1 MFSKTTLEVRAAP
14 TLAAPS
20 SERIVQNQ
28 QSEQIDQD
36 LRETQNSAYIER
48 QNGTLMAPLAYR
60 LTIENSQMV
69 IRAIGTG
76 PALSTY
82 PGANLAQTDCHPQD
96 NKQLEADKPDKHDN
110 PDFGAMSECGNSPHG
125 SYFKGVSAETATMT
139 VTYSPAAFPADTH
152 LPRDLASLTLRES
165 NPVRDHHDTAPYK
178 GASTSNPQG
187 KTTCLEPRLEDIT
200 ASLRP
205 EIDLTTAARP
215 AFTSLKTIQA
225 AQNKDTAPDKED
237 EAVQSDSEGDDDA
250 VSQEP
255 PRDIARVST
264 PSVRRPTT
272 SIPPAAPT
280 CYRVL
285 HSARARRKSS
295 HRTIRKKAKSGNQAP
310 QRSRVPQGPQA
321 DIAVPAAG
329 HQPEIPKVD
338 MRGVPHI
345 VGGLVEHSLGLDNP
359 LFAKQVEGD
368 PSDPY
373 NTVKV
378 YRHAFFHFPPPD
390 MGEHNREFERELEES
405 RPIYEGFDSA
415 TIDQQLHGYAAQ
427 TKVFAEIMEE
437 HRADLN
443 RLQDVFVSNEKNLAQ
458 LGYERQRAMSNTLP
472 RGEEK
477 TRKKRAKVIAMVA
490 EAEELLMKEQDAV
503 REELN
508 KIIMRSRV
516 NITHALGL
524 DLRAPTMIDQKRTR
538 ASRRKMME
546 DQDTELGIAAAMVG
560 LRGNLKEQDDRT
572 HEAII
577 RNAQLVVDERMKA
590 FDQGDVW
597 RKPEKPTPVA
607 PASNFDTVVTAVPEW
622 FHILEAKN
630 VIPLRGTTLLEK
642 FKDLL
647 LQVETSVYNMREEQ
661 RDQELRPTKHTWN
674 KEYHKPDD
682 AWPSTLQR
690 IRGGWWH
697 CRDGPDAAPP
707 ERSCKLCHRQ
717 VRVEESNPSAAKW
730 HQCLLEEIETA
741 QAEANRKDR
750 LSLKYRLQQEHEDIN
765 RYWQRREWCRSG
777 GGVDISEVLHGRDV
791 NDLNYRCSAEPQSWQ
806 HPGPSSQPLDP
817 HDKQVDEEALASRI
831 TPLPSPQH
839 PCDPGMP
846 KSLPGR
852 RISLSSRSAGGP
864 STPPL
869 HLDRSPLFY
878 EMLSGGRLNGES
890 NVHGISPS
898 RPRPLPGSPMFHE
911 LLSGRKIEEDIA
923 TQPALTPGLHRHN
936 SSQVHDILHD
946 RQANNDT
953 PSPTRDGPPRPR
965 SSLSFASQKNK
976 QKTVSWQL

>member
-1 MFSKTTLEVRAAP
+1 MVSKTALEVRAAP

-20 SERIVQNQ
+20 SERILQNQ
-28 QSEQIDQD
+28 QSEQIEQN
-36 LRETQNSAYIER
+36 LLETQTSAYIER
-48 QNGTLMAPLAYR
+48 QDGISMAPSASR
-60 LTIENSQMV
+60 LTTEIPQII

-76 PALSTY
+76 PALITY
-82 PGANLAQTDCHPQD
+82 PGANLAQNECPQD
-96 NKQLEADKPDKHDN
+96 HKQLDADKPDNHDN
-110 PDFGAMSECGNSPHG
+110 PDSGAMPESGNSPHG
-125 SYFKGVSAETATMT
+125 SYFQGVSAATATMAI
-139 VTYSPAAFPADTH
+139 TYSPAAFPADTD
-152 LPRDLASLTLRES
+152 LPSVLASLTLRES
-165 NPVRDHHDTAPYK
+165 NPVRDHHDTVPYK
-178 GASTSNPQG
+178 GASTSNSHG
-187 KTTCLEPRLEDIT
+187 KVTCLEPRLEDIT
-200 ASLRP
+200 SSLRP
-205 EIDLTTAARP
+205 GIDLITATRP
-215 AFTSLKTIQA
+215 ASTSLETIQA
-225 AQNKDTAPDKED
+225 AQNKDTAPGKED
-237 EAVQSDSEGDDDA
+237 EALQSDSDGDGDA
-250 VSQEP
+250 VSQAP
-255 PRDIARVST
+255 PRDIPRVST

-272 SIPPAAPT
+272 S
-280 CYRVL
+280 RVL

-295 HRTIRKKAKSGNQAP
+295 HRTTRKKAKSGNQAS

-321 DIAVPAAG
+321 DIAVSATG
-329 HQPEIPKVD
+329 RQPEIPKVD

-443 RLQDVFVSNEKNLAQ
+443 RLKDVFVSNEKNLVQ

-503 REELN
+503 REESN
-508 KIIMRSRV
+508 EIIMRSRA
-516 NITHALGL
+516 NITRALGL

-538 ASRRKMME
+538 ASQRKMME
-546 DQDTELGIAAAMVG
+546 EQDTELGIAAAMVG
-560 LRGNLKEQDDRT
+560 LRGNLKEQDNRT
-572 HEAII
+572 HDAII

-590 FDQGDVW
+590 FDQEDNW
-597 RKPEKPTPVA
+597 RKPERPTPVT
-607 PASNFDTVVTAVPEW
+607 PTSNFDTIVTAVPEW
-622 FHILEAKN
+622 FLILEAKN
-630 VIPLRGTTLLEK
+630 VIPLRGSTLLEK

-674 KEYHKPDD
+674 KEYHKPDN
-682 AWPSTLQR
+682 AWPSALQR

-697 CRDGPDAAPP
+697 CRDGPDAASP

-717 VRVEESNPSAAKW
+717 VRVGDPNPSAAKW

-765 RYWQRREWCRSG
+765 RYWQHREWCRSG
-777 GGVDISEVLHGRDV
+777 GGVHISEVLHGRDV
-791 NDLNYRCSAEPQSWQ
+791 NDLNYRSSAEPQSWQ
-806 HPGPSSQPLDP
+806 HPGPSSQPLEP
-817 HDKQVDEEALASRI
+817 HDKQADEETLASQA

-839 PCDPGMP
+839 PCDPRMP
-846 KSLPGR
+846 RSLPGR
-852 RISLSSRSAGGP
+852 QISPGSRSAGGP
-864 STPPL
+864 STPPR
-869 HLDRSPLFY
+869 HLSRSPLFY
-878 EMLSGGRLNGES
+878 EMLSGGKLNGDP

-923 TQPALTPGLHRHN
+923 TQAAPTPGLHRQN

-953 PSPTRDGPPRPR
+953 PSPARDGPPRPR
-965 SSLSFASQKNK
+965 SSLSLASQKNK